1 MNSIHCIRLHRS
13 DDIMLTI
20 QEYVKKH
27 HIQAGVILSG
37 VGCVYEA
44 HIRDASGIKER
55 TIQENMEIVSMTGTV
70 GENRCHV
77 HISFSKEDL
86 STIGGHLMKGTY
98 VNTTLEL
105 VILEIEKT
113 LFLDEYDPQTGY
125 GEWVVKEL

>member
-105 VILEIEKT
+105 VIFEIEKT